1 MVGKMMKS
9 VEFNSPVRNPCRVLV
24 GEYIVGTVSG
34 VRLEQHRISKKSTL
48 HREENEKAHM
58 NTFKSHHNLLS

>member
-9 VEFNSPVRNPCRVLV
+9 AEFNSSVRNPCRVLV
-24 GEYIVGTVSG
+24 GEYIGTVSG

-48 HREENEKAHM
+48 QRKENEKAC
-58 NTFKSHHNLLS
+58 